1 MASSVS
7 SELRAL
13 AGRVRRV
20 GLNGRFD
27 PEAAFIE
34 RDELARALRRLADRL
49 EHRAGQQPAAA
60 PTTTSRTAMPRR
72 FAAVLAAKASEIA
85 SLRALL
91 TQAVQPRRRRC
102 RSASEAQLML
112 PLPEAANDC

>member
-1 MASSVS
+1 
-7 SELRAL
+7 
-13 AGRVRRV
+13 V

-34 RDELARALRRLADRL
+34 RDELARALRRLADGVER
-49 EHRAGQQPAAA
+49 RAGQQPVAA
-60 PTTTSRTAMPRR
+60 PASTSRALIPKR

-91 TQAVQPRRRRC
+91 AQAVHPGRRRR

-112 PLPEAANDC
+112 PLSEAANDR